1 MKKTLLL
8 FAFITLLSHAFA
20 QQETQLKGKVW
31 DTLGKAPLS
40 QAVIALFSKKDST
53 LLQFTRSKQDGTF
66 NLPNI
71 AKGKYFVMVTFPK
84 FADYVD
90 DVNIEVPI
98 VDMGTIAL
106 TQKATLLQEVVIQS
120 GRAIRIKG
128 DTTEYVADSF
138 IVKEGATVED
148 LLKKFPGFQVDSKG
162 QITAHGQKV
171 QKVLVDGEEF
181 FGDDPT
187 MATQNISAK
196 AVDKVQVFDN
206 KSDQE
211 QLKGLGGGGSQGK
224 TVNIK
229 LKENS
234 KKGSFGKAFAGSDF
248 QKYHDAKAYYN
259 RFIGKKKISVYGSKS
274 TVSTGSLN
282 WEERNKLGIENDI
295 EYDEINGY
303 YFSIGGGDD
312 FNDWNL
318 RGLPDS
324 YTAGALF
331 INKWNEDKHGINTS
345 YRYNRLSTQNESST
359 LTQTILSNGLLYN
372 NRFVKSNGLN
382 QQHALNGKYEW
393 KLDSLASFKFTTAGI
408 YKTTQGFNR
417 TNSESLNEQ
426 QEYLN
431 ISEQIRTNETERKQL
446 DNQLTYKQLF
456 KKKDRQ
462 LLVTLRFGLIEDDQE
477 GKLNAVTDFYKNNIV
492 DSVGIVDQQ
501 KIFTG
506 NSQTIGSKIT
516 FSEPLS
522 SKWSLIAEYSFNN
535 NNSTSERSSFNRG
548 SNGKYEVLDSLYSNN
563 FDLDASSHTSMAVL
577 KYVSK
582 KTRFAFGSGLSAIQ
596 LDLHDLEKSS
606 RNKYNFLNLTPQASY
621 SYQLKQQSSF
631 SFNYKGTTMQPS
643 INQLQPLRDNN
654 DPLNIFIGNPDLKV
668 GFRHNIN
675 TYFYNSKV
683 LTGTYLSLGASFS
696 LMQNAITNSSIIDK
710 QTGKRT
716 YSPINV
722 NGNNNW
728 NLWGYWSYGQ
738 GEKKLRHSINWD
750 GSGGRNIN
758 FINEEKGINNS
769 ANFGLGYSIS
779 YEVKEKFNINIGP
792 RVGYNSSRSSL
803 QTNINNNYF
812 SYGGNA
818 WGYVMLPGKIEISS
832 DVNANLRQRIAAFDR
847 NTNIVQW
854 NASISKKVLK
864 DKSGKIIFLAN
875 DILNQNKGFNRI
887 INSNFVTDERYLRV
901 SRYFLLKFEWS
912 FNKMPTGK

>member
-1 MKKTLLL
+1 MKKALLF
-8 FAFITLLSHAFA
+8 FAFITLLNHAFG
-20 QQETQLKGKVW
+20 QQEAQLKGKVW
-31 DTLGKAPLS
+31 DTLSKAPLS
-40 QAVIALFSKKDST
+40 QAVISLLNKNDST
-53 LLQFTRSKQDGTF
+53 LLTFTRSSKDGTF
-66 NLPNI
+66 HLPNV

-90 DVNIEVPI
+90 EVNVDAPV

-106 TQKATLLQEVVIQS
+106 TQKATLLKEVVIQS

-138 IVKEGATVED
+138 KVREGATVEE
-148 LLKKFPGFQVDSKG
+148 LLKQFPGFQVDSKG

-206 KSDQE
+206 KSEQE
-211 QLKGLGGGGSQGK
+211 QLKGLGGGSQGK

-248 QKYHDAKAYYN
+248 QKYHDAKAYFN
-259 RFIGKKKISVYGSKS
+259 RFVGKKKVSVYGSKS

-282 WEERNKLGIENDI
+282 WEERNKLGIENDF

-303 YFSIGGGDD
+303 YYSFGSGDD
-312 FNDWNL
+312 FNDWSL

-331 INKWNEDKHGINTS
+331 INKWNADKQGVNTS
-345 YRYNRLSTQNESST
+345 YRYNRLSTRNESST
-359 LTQTILSNGLLYN
+359 LSQTILSSGLLYS
-372 NRFVKSNGLN
+372 NRRVNSNGLN

-393 KLDSLASFKFTTAGI
+393 KLDSLTSFKFTTAGI
-408 YKTTQGFNR
+408 YKTMQGFNE
-417 TNSESLNEQ
+417 TNSESLNELQ
-426 QEYLN
+426 DTLN
-431 ISEQIRTNETERKQL
+431 VNNQTRTNETKRKQL
-446 DNQLTYKQLF
+446 DNQLVYKQLF

-462 LLVTLRFGLIEDDQE
+462 LLVSLRFGLVEDDQD
-477 GKLNAVTDFYKNNIV
+477 GKLNALTQYYRNGVI
-492 DSVGIVDQQ
+492 DSVTIDQQ

-506 NSQTIGSKIT
+506 RSQTIGSKIT

-522 SKWSLIAEYSFNN
+522 PKWNLISEYSFNN
-535 NNSTSERSSFNRG
+535 NNSSSEHSSFNKG
-548 SNGKYEVLDSLYSNN
+548 NNGKYEVLDSLYSNN
-563 FDLDASSHTSMAVL
+563 FDLNASSHGAMAVL
-577 KYVSK
+577 RYVSK
-582 KTRFAFGSGLSAIQ
+582 KMRFAFGSGLSAIQ
-596 LDLHDLEKSS
+596 LDLHDLEKNN
-606 RNKYNFLNLTPQASY
+606 RNTYNFLNFTPQASY
-621 SYQLKQQSSF
+621 SYQIKQQSSLG
-631 SFNYKGTTMQPS
+631 FNYRGTTVQPGM
-643 INQLQPLRDNN
+643 NQLQPLRDNN
-654 DPLNIFIGNPDLKV
+654 DPLNVFIGNPDLKV
-668 GFRHNIN
+668 GFNHRIH
-675 TYFYNSKV
+675 TYYYSYKV
-683 LTGTYLSLGASFS
+683 LTGTNFGVGGSYNTT
-696 LMQNAITNSSIIDK
+696 QNAITNSSIIDTA
-710 QTGKRT
+710 TGKRT

-728 NLWGYWSYGQ
+728 NFYSYWSVRP
-738 GEKKLRHSINWD
+738 GEKKLRHSINVD
-750 GSGGRNIN
+750 GNGGRNIN
-758 FINEEKGINNS
+758 FINGEKGINNS
-769 ANFGLGYSIS
+769 ANFGISYSIG
-779 YEVKEKFNINIGP
+779 YEVKDKYDFNIGP
-792 RVGYNSSRSSL
+792 RIGYNSSRSSL
-803 QTNINNNYF
+803 QKDVNNNFF

-818 WGYVMLPGKIEISS
+818 YGYVMLPGKIELSS

-854 NASISKKVLK
+854 NASVSKKVLK

-875 DILNQNKGFNRI
+875 DILNQNRGYNRI
-887 INSNFVTDERYLRV
+887 INSNFVTDERYWRV

-912 FNKMPTGK
+912 FNKMPSGK